1 MENEIT
7 LDLREVFMILRKRI
21 KLILAITIAC
31 TLISAIVSFFIIKP
45 VYEARTS
52 IIVGKAKLAE
62 GKLDN
67 SDVTMYQ
74 KLLKTY
80 AVIAESE
87 RVAEN
92 AAVKLKLKYTP
103 KQILSMISVMPQQD
117 TQVLEIKAENKNS
130 KEAAAVIDAVTSAFE
145 EEAKV
150 VFSAGGTIG
159 VLDRASVPKSP
170 IKPKRT
176 ANVAIG
182 FLLGLMISM
191 AVIFVL
197 EYMDKTIKSEDDVKR
212 YLGLPGIGII
222 PQQMPEVNKSKTISS
237 KRTMVSKGVE
247 I

>member
-1 MENEIT
+1 MEKEIT
-7 LDLREVFMILRKRI
+7 LDIREILMILRKKI

-62 GKLDN
+62 GKLEN
-67 SDVTMYQ
+67 NDVTMYQ

-92 AAVKLKLKYTP
+92 ASVKLKLKYTP
-103 KQILSMISVMPQQD
+103 KEILSMISVMPQQD
-117 TQVLEIKAENKNS
+117 TQVLEIKSENKNS
-130 KEAAAVIDAVTSAFE
+130 KEAAAVIDAVSSAFM
-145 EEAKV
+145 EEAKT
-150 VFSAGGTIG
+150 VFPTGGTIE

-170 IKPKRT
+170 ISPKRT
-176 ANVAIG
+176 LNLVIG
-182 FLLGLMISM
+182 FFLGIIISM
-191 AVIFVL
+191 ALTFVL
-197 EYMDKTIKSEDDVKR
+197 EYVDKTIKTEDDVKR

-222 PQQMPEVNKSKTISS
+222 PQLPEANKNTTILS
-237 KRTMVSKGVE
+237 KRTMISKQVE
-247 I
+247 V